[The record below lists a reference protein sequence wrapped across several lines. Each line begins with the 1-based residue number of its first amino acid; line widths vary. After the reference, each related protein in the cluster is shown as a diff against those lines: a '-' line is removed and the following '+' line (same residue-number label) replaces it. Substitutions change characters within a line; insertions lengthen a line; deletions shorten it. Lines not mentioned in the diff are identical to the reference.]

1 MVNYKNILTILSNA
15 PALPLQDVANV
26 GQSLAIHAQIT
37 IANTRRASDLKRRSI
52 GLDDQ
57 VVDERLSSIDVAK
70 KRLKSQTYTNKVTR
84 IQTSKGAK
92 QGGYNTHPLKA
103 FAKKPRP
110 LLYSSTKLPSL
121 SETKLYPPPSTFPPS
136 WPPCG

>member
-1 MVNYKNILTILSNA
+1 MFGRTDQRSIVCDGSSDVADRLHDNSTFPPRQTALRIGLGRYFRMVNYKNILTILSNA

-70 KRLKSQTYTNKVTR
+70 KRLKSQTYTDK
-84 IQTSKGAK
+84 
-92 QGGYNTHPLKA
+92 
-103 FAKKPRP
+103 
-110 LLYSSTKLPSL
+110 
-121 SETKLYPPPSTFPPS
+121 
-136 WPPCG
+136 

>member
-70 KRLKSQTYTNKVTR
+70 KRLKSQTYTDK
-84 IQTSKGAK
+84 
-92 QGGYNTHPLKA
+92 
-103 FAKKPRP
+103 
-110 LLYSSTKLPSL
+110 
-121 SETKLYPPPSTFPPS
+121 
-136 WPPCG
+136 